1 MDKKEIKGYMT
12 LEATMVFPV
21 VLGGIILILYLGF
34 YLYNASMIKQIAIVS
49 ALRGSQVK
57 DISVQET
64 EEYVKKQVKEL
75 YERKILLK
83 KEMNPKITVSS
94 TKVGVEINTEM
105 ETLVAQGESV
115 SDLFWNLKTK
125 AELGEFKKANVEA
138 KKVVAEIKL
147 DDMASKE
154 VGAEIK
160 CDIFNEGE
168 KVDISGTTRGR
179 GFTGVIQ
186 RWNQARHRMTHGVS
200 LVHRAPGS
208 NGSISS
214 VSRVLKGMP
223 MPGHYGS
230 ERVTI
235 QNLEIVKV
243 DAERNV
249 LLVKG
254 SVPGPKGAILTIKS
268 AVQA

>member
-1 MDKKEIKGYMT
+1 MKEILGKKLGMTQVFAPNGLIVPVTVIEAGPCSILQKKTVEKDGY
-12 LEATMVFPV
+12 EA
-21 VLGGIILILYLGF
+21 
-34 YLYNASMIKQIAIVS
+34 
-49 ALRGSQVK
+49 
-57 DISVQET
+57 
-64 EEYVKKQVKEL
+64 
-75 YERKILLK
+75 LK
-83 KEMNPKITVSS
+83 VAFL
-94 TKVGVEINTEM
+94 NTRE
-105 ETLVAQGESV
+105 
-115 SDLFWNLKTK
+115 NLKTK
-125 AELGEFKKANVEA
+125 AELGEFKKANVQA

-154 VGAEIK
+154 VGTEIK

-268 AVQA
+268 AVKA

>member
-1 MDKKEIKGYMT
+1 MKEILGKKLGMTQVFAPNGLIIPVTVIEAGPCSILQKKTVEKDGY
-12 LEATMVFPV
+12 EA
-21 VLGGIILILYLGF
+21 
-34 YLYNASMIKQIAIVS
+34 
-49 ALRGSQVK
+49 
-57 DISVQET
+57 
-64 EEYVKKQVKEL
+64 
-75 YERKILLK
+75 LK
-83 KEMNPKITVSS
+83 VAFL
-94 TKVGVEINTEM
+94 NTRE
-105 ETLVAQGESV
+105 
-115 SDLFWNLKTK
+115 NLKTK

-147 DDMASKE
+147 DDMANKE

-268 AVQA
+268 AVKA

>member
-1 MDKKEIKGYMT
+1 MKEILGKKLGMTQVFAPNGLIMPVTVIEAGPCSILQKKTVEKDGY
-12 LEATMVFPV
+12 EA
-21 VLGGIILILYLGF
+21 
-34 YLYNASMIKQIAIVS
+34 
-49 ALRGSQVK
+49 
-57 DISVQET
+57 
-64 EEYVKKQVKEL
+64 
-75 YERKILLK
+75 LK
-83 KEMNPKITVSS
+83 VAFL
-94 TKVGVEINTEM
+94 NTRE
-105 ETLVAQGESV
+105 
-115 SDLFWNLKTK
+115 NLKTK

-138 KKVVAEIKL
+138 KKVVAEIRL

-154 VGAEIK
+154 VGAEVK

-268 AVQA
+268 AVKA